1 MMPSH
6 SKKQHN
12 FMEAVANNP
21 KFAKKVG
28 VPKSVGKDFEKA
40 DKGMKFRSG
49 GRVKRYEAGGS
60 TYGGGAEGY
69 IETPTSRSYSAEE
82 ITEALKKGADKL
94 KGLFSFRRPE
104 SEPSAPIETRK
115 GSPKPSIKANVSDE
129 DPLGSARQKL
139 GNNDPSGIV
148 KLPQSSGSSS
158 GSSSIS
164 SSTAG
169 PKPPPPPSVQEE
181 MARREKGGDNSGD
194 DYGNG
199 EGSSGFTSSGN
210 AKKAAEYRQ
219 SLIGSATGSSSNTSR
234 PNSGTS
240 GSSASTSASSS
251 NTSRPASSA
260 SGSSSV
266 PVKRPVKQGVN
277 KEPVNQGRSAAAY
290 QNYDV
295 KEAGRS
301 AERSQERDRFLKNY
315 DPKKDAV
322 EPDTTLEEAASYL
335 LGGAGALK
343 GAYGLGRA
351 ALGKL
356 FGSKAGSSLKSQ
368 AINEINAARATAG
381 DARGP
386 VSGAIQPKGTG
397 PSKEAR
403 RMMGEDIAPATI
415 KPTGQGPSQAGKDLM
430 ERSGTRQNK
439 VAPEAESAADKARR
453 LVSERRAAEKKLDD
467 EKAQAEI
474 DKQLEE
480 ARRKT
485 QARRKSNAKLELQG
499 RRGSKTENL
508 NAKPSG
514 PDSKFAKGG
523 KVKAFAKG
531 GFVRKSADGCAQ
543 RGKTRGQIR

>member
-1 MMPSH
+1 MPSS

-40 DKGMKFRSG
+40 DKGMKFKSG

-60 TYGGGAEGY
+60 TYGGGPEGY
-69 IETPTSRSYSAEE
+69 IESPDTVKYSLDDVLNFFGLGKKEVSEGAKPVAVEPVKANDKPVKVEPVKAAAPDPAPSLVRRPPGPPPEPAPAAAPEPAGRLPETASTAAE
-82 ITEALKKGADKL
+82 TAMLRADSDKGAS
-94 KGLFSFRRPE
+94 GNPYT
-104 SEPSAPIETRK
+104 SEEGEQDTKR
-115 GSPKPSIKANVSDE
+115 E
-129 DPLGSARQKL
+129 FARY
-139 GNNDPSGIV
+139 GV
-148 KLPQSSGSSS
+148 SSGS
-158 GSSSIS
+158 
-164 SSTAG
+164 T
-169 PKPPPPPSVQEE
+169 
-181 MARREKGGDNSGD
+181 
-194 DYGNG
+194 
-199 EGSSGFTSSGN
+199 
-210 AKKAAEYRQ
+210 
-219 SLIGSATGSSSNTSR
+219 
-234 PNSGTS
+234 
-240 GSSASTSASSS
+240 S

-260 SGSSSV
+260 RGSSAA
-266 PVKRPVKQGVN
+266 PVKRVVKKEVN
-277 KEPVNQGRSAAAY
+277 KEPVSQGRSAAAY
-290 QNYDV
+290 KDYDV
-295 KEAGRS
+295 KEAVKS
-301 AERSQERDRFLKNY
+301 AERSQERDRLLKNY
-315 DPKKDAV
+315 DYKRDAV
-322 EPDTTLEEAASYL
+322 QPDTTLEEAASYL

-343 GAYGLGRA
+343 GAYGVGKA
-351 ALGKL
+351 ALNKA

-397 PSKEAR
+397 PSKEAK

-439 VAPEAESAADKARR
+439 VAPEAESAADKAKR
-453 LVSERRAAEKKLDD
+453 LISERRAADKKIAD

-474 DKQLEE
+474 DRQLEE

-485 QARRKSNAKLELQG
+485 QARRKPNTRLELQG
-499 RRGSKTENL
+499 RRGSKAEDL